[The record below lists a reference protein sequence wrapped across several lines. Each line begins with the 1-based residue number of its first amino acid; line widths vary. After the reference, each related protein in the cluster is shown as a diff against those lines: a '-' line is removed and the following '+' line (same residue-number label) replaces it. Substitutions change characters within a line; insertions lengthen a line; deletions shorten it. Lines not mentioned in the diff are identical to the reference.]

1 MCVRVCLCVVSVS
14 CFDRP
19 HRSRDFNLRHRRTPA
34 GNSVP
39 KVNKLETTA
48 SGRGEKKPHLRI
60 LRAPQDSVAVCVRL
74 RLFYSSQR
82 KEPNV
87 PGSTQHQHSTGL
99 AWCDHSFPRTS
110 PFIFLTAQ
118 IDLESGVASGK
129 KKKEKER
136 KNNMHEVWGWAV
148 NALEFT
154 GKCCVF
160 KDASGRGERTSVC
173 GINCCLS
180 GNSLITEC

>member
-60 LRAPQDSVAVCVRL
+60 LRALQDSVAVCVRL

-129 KKKEKER
+129 KKKRKKER
-136 KNNMHEVWGWAV
+136 TTCTKYEDEPSTLWNSPENV
-148 NALEFT
+148 
-154 GKCCVF
+154 VF
-160 KDASGRGERTSVC
+160 SKMPLVGANVQVYVG
-173 GINCCLS
+173 
-180 GNSLITEC
+180 